1 MRKKYS
7 DVQRELVDDIKSDKN
22 LKARSEFLKEQLFLY
37 KERQKRIVIEYERVI
52 DMWKTTYS
60 DLLNNWHKILIAKIL
75 MWYNK
80 SVERLKQCYG

>member
-37 KERQKRIVIEYERVI
+37 KERQKRMVIEYERVI
-52 DMWKTTYS
+52 DMWKTTYV
-60 DLLNNWHKILIAKIL
+60 DLLNNWHKILIAKVL

-80 SVERLKQCYG
+80 AVDRFKQCYG

>member
-37 KERQKRIVIEYERVI
+37 KERQKRMVIEYERVI

-60 DLLNNWHKILIAKIL
+60 DLLNNWHKILIAKVL
-75 MWYNK
+75 VWYNK
-80 SVERLKQCYG
+80 SVERFKQCYG